1 MATNRRL
8 PRTLLA
14 LAVLQLLAEAPMHPY
29 EMKQKM
35 HERGQ
40 ERAIPLKQASI
51 YDTVER
57 LFKAGFIEPV
67 VTNREGRRPERTIY
81 RLTLSGADE
90 LDSWLRE
97 LLEEPTREYP
107 RFGAA
112 LMFLGA
118 LRQKEEAIKVFER
131 RATAFES
138 EIAGVDAMLRTLP
151 VDLPRLF
158 TIEDEYSQAMR
169 RAELEWLRRTIAEL
183 KDGSLEWPQMLAQER
198 PMG

>member
-1 MATNRRL
+1 
-8 PRTLLA
+8 
-14 LAVLQLLAEAPMHPY
+14 MHPY
-29 EMKQKM
+29 EMKQRM

-57 LFKAGFIEPV
+57 LFKAGFIEPL

-81 RLTLSGADE
+81 RLTLAGADE

-151 VDLPRLF
+151 ADLPRLF
-158 TIEDEYSQAMR
+158 TIEDEYTQAMR
-169 RAELEWLRRTIAEL
+169 RAELDWLRRTIAEL
-183 KDGSLEWPQMLAQER
+183 KDGSLDWPDMLEHER